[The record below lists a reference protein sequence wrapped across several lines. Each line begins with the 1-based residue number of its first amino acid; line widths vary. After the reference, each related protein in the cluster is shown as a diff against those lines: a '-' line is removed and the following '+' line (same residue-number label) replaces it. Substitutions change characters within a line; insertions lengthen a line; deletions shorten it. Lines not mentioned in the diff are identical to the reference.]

1 MLSFRQTLNHSKHIL
16 LYGALMAV
24 LVFALKWLQWKYLIT
39 DYSVDIYNGLTALFF
54 TILGVWVARQLTKP
68 KVQTVVVEKMV
79 YVSPADSFSLNEHE
93 LAKLNLTNRE
103 YDVLKRLAKGES
115 NSEIADGLCLSLS
128 TIKTH
133 VSNVLMKMEVKSRA
147 QAIEKAKRLKITP

>member
-1 MLSFRQTLNHSKHIL
+1 
-16 LYGALMAV
+16 MAV

-93 LAKLNLTNRE
+93 LAKLKLTNRE
-103 YDVLKRLAKGES
+103 YDVLKRLAQGES

-147 QAIEKAKRLKITP
+147 QAIEKAKRLRITP

>member
-1 MLSFRQTLNHSKHIL
+1 MLSFKQTLNHSRHIL

-93 LAKLNLTNRE
+93 LAKLKLTNRE
-103 YDVLKRLAKGES
+103 YDVLKRLAQGES

-147 QAIEKAKRLKITP
+147 QAIEKAKRLRITP